1 MVWAHWYAETF
12 LVSIVSSKMIIS
24 ATIHEFS
31 LSWFNEVENTHE
43 KVKPMCYRAL
53 STTIIKK
60 LTKVIYF
67 GRMEIIILMQ
77 VSTGQYISEV
87 F

>member
-1 MVWAHWYAETF
+1 MMKHFW
-12 LVSIVSSKMIIS
+12 S

-31 LSWFNEVENTHE
+31 HSWFNEVENIHE
-43 KVKPMCYRAL
+43 KVKAICYRVL

-60 LTKVIYF
+60 LNKVIYF
-67 GRMEIIILMQ
+67 GRMEIIIFIQ

-87 F
+87 ASILKALFAHCQ